1 MAVTLL
7 AVFFALVLVRPR
19 LAFIALAVAIVLF
32 YRGRTSG
39 VTRTGP
45 RHVSD
50 DSSI

>member
-39 VTRTGP
+39 ATRTGP